1 MPNNVQSASVSRNT
15 LSLLSGFFTAL
26 GSLDKCCM
34 ASQCYDM
41 KFEIEMSSPLL
52 EQDPGVSGRLLLRLL
67 QPSAA
72 DGLGCY

>member
-1 MPNNVQSASVSRNT
+1 MLNNVQSASVIRNT
-15 LSLLSGFFTAL
+15 LSLLTGLFIAL

-52 EQDPGVSGRLLLRLL
+52 EQDPGVSGRLLHHLL

-72 DGLGCY
+72 GGLVC